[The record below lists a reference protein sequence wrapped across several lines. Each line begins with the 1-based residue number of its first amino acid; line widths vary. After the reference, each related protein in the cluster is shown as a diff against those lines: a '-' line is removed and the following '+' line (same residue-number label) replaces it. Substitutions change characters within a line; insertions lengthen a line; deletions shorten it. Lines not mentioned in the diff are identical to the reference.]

1 MDSLWNDEGLQLWFA
16 VMVVLVTTA
25 SALYILGCA
34 WRLLC
39 VVWRIFLVVSEALGE
54 IITRTL
60 AARSVRRPL
69 PDVHVPEDAQP

>member
-1 MDSLWNDEGLQLWFA
+1 MDSLLNDEGLQLWFA

-39 VVWRIFLVVSEALGE
+39 VVWRAFLAVSDVLGE
-54 IITRTL
+54 IITRMLT
-60 AARSVRRPL
+60 ARARRRPL
-69 PDVHVPEDAQP
+69 PDVHVPEDTKP